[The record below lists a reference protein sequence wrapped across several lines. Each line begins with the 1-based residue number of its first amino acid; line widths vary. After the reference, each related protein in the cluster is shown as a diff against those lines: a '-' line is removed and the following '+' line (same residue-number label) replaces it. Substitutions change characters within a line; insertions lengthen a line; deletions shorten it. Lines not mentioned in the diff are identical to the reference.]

1 MKDLLKGKICV
12 VRSNMAGVFFGEVV
26 EIEGSQVLIKKAR
39 KIWRWNGANTVEDIS
54 QTGVLA
60 SSKVTVMV
68 DSVLIEKFEQIIPCT
83 EFAITNLNSQQVW
96 KA

>member
-26 EIEGSQVLIKKAR
+26 EIEGSQVLIKNAR

-54 QTGVLA
+54 QTGVLS

-68 DSVLIEKFEQIIPCT
+68 ETVLIEKFEQIIPCT
-83 EFAITNLNSQQVW
+83 EFAITNLTNQEVW